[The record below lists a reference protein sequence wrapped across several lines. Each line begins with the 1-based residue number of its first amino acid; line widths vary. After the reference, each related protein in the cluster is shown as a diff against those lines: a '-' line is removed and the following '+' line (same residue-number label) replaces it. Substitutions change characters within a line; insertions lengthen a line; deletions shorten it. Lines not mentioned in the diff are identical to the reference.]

1 VSDAPED
8 LLPPE
13 SDRINAFA
21 QRRGVRRFGKWIA
34 PIAFVIVVV
43 SVGMIFYSAMNRQ
56 AKGPAAS
63 VPQAED
69 RPAPA
74 DAFTFTSAPE
84 QGAIDA
90 SAGPPA
96 SAIPAHAAPAIVP
109 VAPARDSQHD
119 FMEAERQQAM
129 LRHAQQVSD
138 IQAGRIDAARQAM
151 TAPPGIQP
159 AKAINSP
166 DPGPSASSG
175 QPVAQPGRL
184 PTQGIADDNGQ
195 EEKARF
201 FDNPPGASDTL
212 LPGTREAALSK
223 FEIRAGTVIPA
234 VMIAGINSDL
244 PGQILGEV
252 RENVFD
258 TATGRYRLIPQGSKL
273 VGRYDS
279 TVTYGQQRILA
290 VWNRVIFPDGS
301 SLELKGMPGADA
313 GGYSGFNDQVDEHF
327 GRIIGAAVLSSLF
340 AAGIQLSQ
348 PQVSNGQNFTPG
360 QTTAG
365 TVGQQVGEAGQAV
378 IQRQLNI
385 APTLEIRP
393 GYLFNVMVSKD
404 IILPVY
410 N

>member
-1 VSDAPED
+1 LTTRPVH
-8 LLPPE
+8 
-13 SDRINAFA
+13 
-21 QRRGVRRFGKWIA
+21 QTH
-34 PIAFVIVVV
+34 
-43 SVGMIFYSAMNRQ
+43 FY
-56 AKGPAAS
+56 
-63 VPQAED
+63 
-69 RPAPA
+69 
-74 DAFTFTSAPE
+74 
-84 QGAIDA
+84 
-90 SAGPPA
+90 
-96 SAIPAHAAPAIVP
+96 
-109 VAPARDSQHD
+109 
-119 FMEAERQQAM
+119 
-129 LRHAQQVSD
+129 
-138 IQAGRIDAARQAM
+138 
-151 TAPPGIQP
+151 
-159 AKAINSP
+159 
-166 DPGPSASSG
+166 
-175 QPVAQPGRL
+175 
-184 PTQGIADDNGQ
+184 
-195 EEKARF
+195 
-201 FDNPPGASDTL
+201 
-212 LPGTREAALSK
+212 REAALSK

-279 TVTYGQQRILA
+279 TVSYGQQRVLA

-313 GGYSGFNDQVDEHF
+313 GGYSGFNDLVDEHF

-348 PQVSNGQNFTPG
+348 PQVTNGQNFTPG